1 MPQQTESLDPAHL
14 RWDDAGLIPAVIQDE
29 SSREVRML
37 GFMNRE
43 SLERTLE
50 SGQVWFYSRSRREL
64 WRKGATSGNTL
75 ALRSI
80 YVNCEDNSLLLLVD
94 PTGPTCHTGNRS
106 CFYRQVRKADS

>member
-1 MPQQTESLDPAHL
+1 MPQQTESLDPALL

-106 CFYRQVRKADS
+106 CFYRQVRKAES